1 MPPVGLQPTRQT
13 RRRQAKTNKNSV
25 LVVGQDSMAEVR
37 KFANF
42 KEFYPFY
49 LAEHSNRTCR
59 RLHYVGSILVLVVLF
74 YALFS
79 GQFRYLF
86 LLPVLGYGFAWI
98 GHFMFEKNKPATFQH
113 PLYSLMGDWVMLK
126 DMLTGRIKF

>member
-1 MPPVGLQPTRQT
+1 
-13 RRRQAKTNKNSV
+13 
-25 LVVGQDSMAEVR
+25 MAEVR